1 MASLTGFSLADRLRA
16 GETVYTAWCSLASPV
31 IVEIAAREGFKA
43 VTIDGQH
50 GLWTP
55 EDVRNGIAA
64 IRQGG
69 GAPIARIALEDFGG
83 ASRALDWGAEGI
95 VAPMINT
102 VADAKRFVGACKF
115 PPVGERSWG
124 PHRAMMLAGV
134 ADMKT
139 YLRDANDNIVTIA
152 MIETQQ
158 AMDNLD
164 AIAAVPGI
172 DVLFVGPSDLSIT
185 LSKGAEFDPHS
196 KTVEAA
202 NDKVIATAK
211 KHGKIAGLY
220 CANAER
226 AVEVSKRGFRFC
238 AVGNDLGFVRAAYAN
253 AAKTTQAR

>member
-1 MASLTGFSLADRLRA
+1 MTPMTGFSLAGRLRA
-16 GETVYTAWCSLASPV
+16 GETVYTAWCSLASPP

-50 GLWTP
+50 GLWEP
-55 EDVRNGIAA
+55 ETMRNGIAA

-134 ADMKT
+134 ADMKI

-152 MIETQQ
+152 MVETQA

-202 NDKVIATAK
+202 NDKVLAAAK
-211 KHGKIAGLY
+211 KAGKLAGLY
-220 CANAER
+220 CATAER
-226 AVEVSKRGFRFC
+226 AVDVSKRGFRFC
-238 AVGNDLGFVRAAYAN
+238 AVGNDLGFVRSAYAN
-253 AAKTTQAR
+253 AAKVTQAK